1 MKPSILRDKSIA
13 FAIRIIKLCQRLQSE
28 KKEYVL
34 SRQILSAG
42 TSIGANDHEAEYAQS
57 KADFISKLSIA
68 LKEAAETEYW
78 LLLLWK
84 ADYIDSSEHG
94 SLLADCLELKAMLIA
109 SIKTAKLNM
118 GKKPRML
125 TQL

>member
-28 KKEYVL
+28 RKEFVL
-34 SRQILSAG
+34 SKQILSAG

-78 LLLLWK
+78 LLLLSK
-84 ADYIDSSEHG
+84 TDYIDPEEYG
-94 SLLADCLELKAMLIA
+94 SLVADCSELK
-109 SIKTAKLNM
+109 
-118 GKKPRML
+118 
-125 TQL
+125 